1 MKLSATITASSGR
14 GYRLQLHEPPPT
26 DFSSDFQVE
35 LEALSFYSEDE
46 GDDVFME
53 VISQNLTTTLFPLPA
68 PNAFE
73 VRFSG
78 SIELEVPDALM
89 PALRQANRANGV
101 DYSLE
106 LCATSTGQRLASGDD
121 WEFLENVNVRLE
133 L

>member
-1 MKLSATITASSGR
+1 MKLSATIEASSGR
-14 GYRLQLHEPPPT
+14 GYRLQLHEPPPA

-35 LEALSFYSEDE
+35 LEALSFY
-46 GDDVFME
+46 
-53 VISQNLTTTLFPLPA
+53 
-68 PNAFE
+68 
-73 VRFSG
+73 SG

-89 PALRQANRANGV
+89 PALRQANREKGL